1 MFLDAAACPE
11 CPTVCP
17 LSLPCLESRSKT
29 LKNLRWRDTWRIHPS
44 DWKTSVLLDSL
55 ASVADPGQIAVN
67 HQSINHHHH
76 SHHHH
81 YTPDDSLHASILV
94 WEVANIVHIGETTG
108 QLPEINLTWSK
119 KLLMKMNNKHKEKMM
134 HKSRS
139 WCTRMPICE
148 NRTLRSWCD
157 AGQEAVGDHIRL
169 KLRELIWEL
178 DIWKGSWP
186 AYMGAE
192 RGRSIIGSFLRFLL
206 STFSFEGFLIKI
218 QKIPSET
225 HRRSWCHWL
234 LLWVS
239 GYDDI
244 HLGNNDDDHNYLD
257 IGNLDKSWLFTIG
270 VIYFR

>member
-1 MFLDAAACPE
+1 MFGITIKNIKKPEMAWHLAYPPQWLENLGAARFAGFGRW
-11 CPTVCP
+11 
-17 LSLPCLESRSKT
+17 SWSDRSQ
-29 LKNLRWRDTWRIHPS
+29 S
-44 DWKTSVLLDSL
+44 
-55 ASVADPGQIAVN
+55 
-67 HQSINHHHH
+67 SINHHHH

-134 HKSRS
+134 HRSRS

-206 STFSFEGFLIKI
+206 STFSFEGF
-218 QKIPSET
+218 
-225 HRRSWCHWL
+225 
-234 LLWVS
+234 
-239 GYDDI
+239 
-244 HLGNNDDDHNYLD
+244 
-257 IGNLDKSWLFTIG
+257 
-270 VIYFR
+270 